1 MVLKKKFIV
10 FIPLVV
16 LLFSIIFYTFF
27 YKHLDVN
34 KIDKDCDF
42 LSKIFTEASV
52 DIAQTIDEGLDIKEL
67 IARIKKEYARQV
79 KRHKRSMSVNE
90 NGIADNRFAMSIS
103 KVLKEEL
110 TRPNGHLYINSPYEM
125 FYPFTSYV
133 FFASDLLFEKE
144 DSKYK
149 VYKTNNNQIK
159 EGMLYTGSEENLFK
173 TIIDDKILY
182 RFGYYSNEW
191 LTHGKAN
198 IEGKDYRIK
207 LNLNNKA
214 EAEVQN
220 FSLKTEGKVL
230 TVKANSFMW
239 HTEAEKNKILET
251 ITTIGKTLG
260 EEDIELIVF
269 DLRGNG
275 GGYSTV
281 SYLLLGTLVTGTDNE
296 NAEEFGDYIKY
307 YNYLHSD
314 DICINTFTSRNR
326 ISLEGRGDSNL
337 TRYLLENTGEK
348 YTVLTNPEAEY
359 LETITPLYKGK
370 IIFLSDVST
379 GSGAEDF
386 ILAAK
391 SVFKDKVTI
400 LGHSSRGALDYA
412 NVFQF
417 KLPDSK
423 LSMLISFTDST
434 KAPVIKNSTCW
445 QGDAKGVLPDYWF
458 TFEDDFDLA
467 KLVNFITEDF

>member
-10 FIPLVV
+10 FIPLV
-16 LLFSIIFYTFF
+16 LLLVSIIFYTFF

-42 LSKIFTEASV
+42 LSKIFTEASI

-67 IARIKKEYARQV
+67 IAQIKKEYARQV
-79 KRHKRSMSVNE
+79 KRHKSSMSVNE
-90 NGIADNRFAMSIS
+90 NEIADNRFAMSIS

-110 TRPNGHLYINSPYEM
+110 TRPNGHLYINSPYET

-159 EGMLYTGSEENLFK
+159 EGMLYTGNEENLFK
-173 TIIDDKILY
+173 TIVDDKILY

-191 LTHGKAN
+191 LTYGKAN
-198 IEGKDYRIK
+198 LEGKDYRIK
-207 LNLNNKA
+207 LTFNNKA

-230 TVKANSFMW
+230 TVKTNSFMW
-239 HTEAEKNKILET
+239 RTEAEKNKILET

-296 NAEEFGDYIKY
+296 NAKEFGDYIKY

-337 TRYLLENTGEK
+337 TRYLLVNTGEK
-348 YTVLTNPEAEY
+348 YTVLTDPEAEY

-370 IIFLSDVST
+370 IIFLSDVRT
-379 GSGAEDF
+379 GSAAEDF

-423 LSMLISFTDST
+423 LSMLVSFTDST
-434 KAPVIKNSTCW
+434 KAPIIKNSTCW

-458 TFEDDFDLA
+458 TFEDDFDQA
-467 KLVNFITEDF
+467 KLIDFVTKGF